1 MNRKSRV
8 LAVIL
13 LAVLML
19 SACGRSEFGTSEIT
33 EKKMV
38 ITAENARKDDFF
50 MSGSL
55 AVEEGE
61 MITTS
66 AELSKGQIRVEILI
80 EPEEQSIEEVP
91 EMDGEPTIRADLK
104 NGESV
109 SGTVP
114 AGSYM
119 VKATCL
125 EKAKGTVVIEVVPAE

>member
-19 SACGRSEFGTSEIT
+19 SACGRSEFGTSEVT

-38 ITAENARKDDFF
+38 ITAENAGKDDFF

-61 MITTS
+61 MITAS
-66 AELSKGQIRVEILI
+66 AELSKGQIRVEIFK

-91 EMDGEPTIRADLK
+91 EMDGEPTIKKKKK